1 MCKFHIRAVDNRG
14 GWSRWCLVEDMLEE
28 VGCVVHDVVSKGQ
41 SQGLVLEER
50 E

>member
-1 MCKFHIRAVDNRG
+1 MLGAVDSRG
-14 GWSRWCLVEDMLEE
+14 GWPRGCLVEDMLEE
-28 VGCVVHDVVSKGQ
+28 VGCVVHDLISKGQ

>member
-1 MCKFHIRAVDNRG
+1 MLGAVDNRG
-14 GWSRWCLVEDMLEE
+14 GWPRWCHVGNMLEE